1 MLVFPNRDL
10 FETKTAQTLTKSM
23 DEEDF
28 SKTLVADGR
37 CLNIDV
43 YHPEWETIIIASWF
57 VT

>member
-1 MLVFPNRDL
+1 MPMFVFPNRDL

-43 YHPEWETIIIASWF
+43 YHPE
-57 VT
+57 